1 MINSAPWWTLNFLP
15 GAIILLNFVIFVLLL
30 GGFVF
35 LLVKVASIDRTL
47 KEVLQKLNDR
57 L

>member
-47 KEVLQKLNDR
+47 KEVLQKLNEQ